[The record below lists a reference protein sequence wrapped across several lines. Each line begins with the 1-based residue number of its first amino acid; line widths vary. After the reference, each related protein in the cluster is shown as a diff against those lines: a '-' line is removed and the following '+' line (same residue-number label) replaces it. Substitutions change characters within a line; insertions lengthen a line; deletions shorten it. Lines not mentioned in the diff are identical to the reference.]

1 MKSVLSTV
9 PTGNVIKN
17 YLDAY
22 HLTQKELSIRT
33 GISEKHLSHL
43 LNGTS
48 RLTEEV
54 ALKLEKVLTPVP
66 ASYWLQYETKYRE
79 AVAREQEP
87 VYSYSKQ
94 ALQEIAKR
102 FHFKEVFG
110 DLGWNL
116 EKQATEMLSLL
127 QISDY
132 SQFGPTYAALSVS
145 FMEDG
150 GSLEP
155 IAIWLNLCREEL
167 EIQNEDLSLSYSA
180 RKLEKTL
187 NELKHIAYE
196 GNASNSLLR
205 ARKLLNALGIYLVI
219 YPAIS
224 NSKVRGA
231 LTTYKGNP
239 AIYLSLRYKTHDH
252 AWFALMHEIGHLL
265 LHYESKRTIISCEQ
279 DESSTASQETEA
291 NQFAETFFLDTTA
304 YEAFCYN
311 KVFSHAEVRAFA
323 ETQHVH
329 PGIVV
334 SRLQHEQIIPYSH
347 LNTLKSKITLIE
359 A

>member
-66 ASYWLQYETKYRE
+66 ASYWLQYDAKYRE

-127 QISDY
+127 SIRAYLCSP
-132 SQFGPTYAALSVS
+132 FGSIHGRWRVIGTNCNLV
-145 FMEDG
+145 
-150 GSLEP
+150 EP
-155 IAIWLNLCREEL
+155 LPR
-167 EIQNEDLSLSYSA
+167 
-180 RKLEKTL
+180 RT
-187 NELKHIAYE
+187 
-196 GNASNSLLR
+196 GNS
-205 ARKLLNALGIYLVI
+205 
-219 YPAIS
+219 
-224 NSKVRGA
+224 
-231 LTTYKGNP
+231 
-239 AIYLSLRYKTHDH
+239 
-252 AWFALMHEIGHLL
+252 E
-265 LHYESKRTIISCEQ
+265 
-279 DESSTASQETEA
+279 
-291 NQFAETFFLDTTA
+291 
-304 YEAFCYN
+304 
-311 KVFSHAEVRAFA
+311 
-323 ETQHVH
+323 
-329 PGIVV
+329 
-334 SRLQHEQIIPYSH
+334 
-347 LNTLKSKITLIE
+347 
-359 A
+359 